1 MDEFVKDNLKNW
13 NLLRFAERF
22 GTAGIDQEIFL
33 EIDKNNLIDELFDK
47 IKECGH
53 RRKFLKK
60 LNELKVSPGQTPT
73 INPNPAP
80 PRTPLQ
86 DITNYLSEPS
96 SSVVPCNAQPVVVED
111 MPVNDQAMVGVSIIH
126 IAPTKITVLALFQS
140 TYESLVILK
149 EFEINKKLETRLI
162 SSLIISF
169 EFKGKNYRIVEER
182 FEEIVEQ
189 LPIIFKIPNLT
200 PAQIIAIFYF
210 KYQKATQNCRAIQAG
225 GCVYVKYLNERR
237 RLIRLGVIS
246 KNEIIAED
254 KALIDAGKGY
264 IVSLLTL
271 PKFLCRVIRKRH
283 STTNHELFG
292 FTSIDL
298 VDAFICNPQTLADFK
313 IFKERRRSDSLES
326 GRPIRPFI
334 SFVGNFLNDGV
345 TSAPTSN
352 NVDDNPVDDE
362 GVALLD
368 DEAPNVQATR
378 DDDGVNDHDEV
389 IQPPV
394 QHQPLVQVFVTVNNI
409 DFKIESNKLVDAVTY
424 CFKSFAACGIKYPS
438 KVSLVWR
445 FLETQI
451 FKIDRMKG
459 KVYPKQVKISS
470 KFSQETLDA
479 LSDIFQDSAVIFKK
493 FDTEYKRFELYK
505 EKQLLID
512 PLSFEL
518 KKYGKSSQAQHAP
531 LRWSLKTFLEI
542 PGNFHVMMKYKEELK
557 NDDGIIC
564 NVMQGEYWTGIER
577 KFENR
582 IVLSLFFFHDD
593 FEAGDALGSHA
604 GQNSLGD
611 VFRNGLILNIGKE
624 QVHVYFQPC
633 LEIGDNKSLNED
645 QGYQDHFIHGRPCRI
660 CRADMNQIKSMI
672 QKDEALLRTIENYL
686 EDLRRKQ
693 SCETGLLEECV
704 FNELDDYNNLD
715 NGGLDLMHDV
725 FEGGGNALFINL
737 LDDLINKQDKS
748 KFDFLIQRIEWFNKE
763 ASDIPNKI
771 PVIKESH
778 LSGKSK
784 LKMSAAEMINFIRCF
799 GILVGDKIDRYEEN
813 ESWILF
819 LNFRKI
825 VDILLSPRIVEGHI
839 MQLTY
844 LIPDFLSLCIK
855 LYGDLFSKLH
865 NMIHIIRVLR
875 KFGPLIA
882 YWAMRMEAKHRDLKN
897 VAITTNNTVNLLK
910 TIALR
915 SQLQLA
921 YTKLAGST
929 NVQDIEVDTCSEIDL
944 IQRSKFFRDL
954 KPETKVVT
962 TTHLKFRGIEY
973 HADTVLVIY
982 MGDNDLLNFG
992 PVRDIFVVENDDV
1005 LLLIQPHTNLYFNQH
1020 IHAYNVVA
1028 REALILKN
1036 VKDLPDIH
1044 PCTLIQ
1050 DGDALYVVPKYI
1062 L

>member
-1 MDEFVKDNLKNW
+1 MKFFYLFTV
-13 NLLRFAERF
+13 A
-22 GTAGIDQEIFL
+22 AGIDQEIFL
-33 EIDKNNLIDELFDK
+33 EIDENNLIDELFDK
-47 IKECGH
+47 TKECGH

-60 LNELKVSPGQTPT
+60 LNELKVSSGQTPT

-86 DITNYLSEPS
+86 DITNSLSEPS

-111 MPVNDQAMVGVSIIH
+111 MPVNDEAMVGVSIIH
-126 IAPTKITVLALFQS
+126 IAPTRIAVLALFQS
-140 TYESLVILK
+140 TYEGLVILK
-149 EFEINKKLETRLI
+149 EFEMNKKLETLI

-169 EFKGKNYRIVEER
+169 EFKGKNYRIVKER

-189 LPIIFKIPNLT
+189 LPIIFKIPHLT

-246 KNEIIAED
+246 KNEIIAE
-254 KALIDAGKGY
+254 G
-264 IVSLLTL
+264 
-271 PKFLCRVIRKRH
+271 
-283 STTNHELFG
+283 
-292 FTSIDL
+292 
-298 VDAFICNPQTLADFK
+298 
-313 IFKERRRSDSLES
+313 
-326 GRPIRPFI
+326 PFI

-345 TSAPTSN
+345 TNAPTSN
-352 NVDDNPVDDE
+352 NVDDNRVDDE

-378 DDDGVNDHDEV
+378 DDDGVNDNDEV

-438 KVSLVWR
+438 EVSLVWR

-564 NVMQGEYWTGIER
+564 NVMQAELKY
-577 KFENR
+577 
-582 IVLSLFFFHDD
+582 L
-593 FEAGDALGSHA
+593 
-604 GQNSLGD
+604 Q
-611 VFRNGLILNIGKE
+611 RNGLILNIGKE

-660 CRADMNQIKSMI
+660 CRVDMNQIKSMI
-672 QKDEALLRTIENYL
+672 QDDEALLRTIENYL
-686 EDLRRKQ
+686 ENLRRKQ

-725 FEGGGNALFINL
+725 LEGGGNALFINL
-737 LDDLINKQDKS
+737 LDGLINKQDKF

-763 ASDIPNKI
+763 ASDISNKI
-771 PVIKESH
+771 PVIKKSH
-778 LSGKSK
+778 LSGKGK
-784 LKMSAAEMINFIRCF
+784 LKMSAAGMINFIRFF
-799 GILVGDKIDRYEEN
+799 GILIGNSYCSHGVINGPAQQFNLPEY
-813 ESWILF
+813 
-819 LNFRKI
+819 
-825 VDILLSPRIVEGHI
+825 PR
-839 MQLTY
+839 T
-844 LIPDFLSLCIK
+844 PS
-855 LYGDLFSKLH
+855 
-865 NMIHIIRVLR
+865 
-875 KFGPLIA
+875 
-882 YWAMRMEAKHRDLKN
+882 RD
-897 VAITTNNTVNLLK
+897 
-910 TIALR
+910 
-915 SQLQLA
+915 
-921 YTKLAGST
+921 Y
-929 NVQDIEVDTCSEIDL
+929 
-944 IQRSKFFRDL
+944 
-954 KPETKVVT
+954 
-962 TTHLKFRGIEY
+962 
-973 HADTVLVIY
+973 
-982 MGDNDLLNFG
+982 
-992 PVRDIFVVENDDV
+992 
-1005 LLLIQPHTNLYFNQH
+1005 
-1020 IHAYNVVA
+1020 
-1028 REALILKN
+1028 
-1036 VKDLPDIH
+1036 
-1044 PCTLIQ
+1044 
-1050 DGDALYVVPKYI
+1050 
-1062 L
+1062 